1 MTAWDSPPV
10 GPGGLYLD
18 LRCRQIGNDV
28 IVVAV
33 AGELDL
39 ATAPRMRAY
48 LVDETAPRPAHL
60 VLDLSG
66 VTFMASAGI
75 RLLLE
80 ARGGSD
86 EIHGEL
92 HLTGVTTNPRVR
104 RVLQLTGL
112 LAAFDIHDD
121 EDELLHRLA
130 H

>member
-10 GPGGLYLD
+10 GPGGLNLD

-28 IVVAV
+28 IVVSV

-39 ATAPRMRAY
+39 ATAPQLRAY
-48 LVDETAPRPAHL
+48 LVDKTASRPAHL
-60 VLDLSG
+60 VLDLGG

-75 RLLLE
+75 RLLIE
-80 ARGGSD
+80 AHSGSD
-86 EIHGEL
+86 GIHGEL

-112 LAAFDIHDD
+112 LAEFDIHDD